1 MKIADL
7 YIRVSTDEQAD
18 RGYSQRDQD
27 ERLRKYCDINSIQ
40 VRKVIYED
48 HSAKTFNRPAWA
60 KLLADLRK
68 HKGHSD
74 LILFTKWDRFS
85 RNAGDAYQ
93 MISTLRRLGIEP
105 QAVEQP
111 LDLSIPENKM
121 MLAFYLAAP
130 EVENDRRAL
139 NTFHGMRRAKK
150 EGRWMGTAPIGYIN
164 RITESGKKYI
174 DPKDIQGDIM
184 RWAFNE
190 LANGKFNTEQIWK
203 MAQEKGLK
211 CSKNNFWVAIR
222 NPVYCGII
230 CIPKY
235 KDEESSM
242 VQGQHEPI
250 ISEALFYAVQDVL
263 DGRKKVMRP
272 KMAVDDNLP
281 LRGFLLCPKCGRMLT
296 GSASKG
302 RTQYYHYYHCSSDCG
317 IRYKAPEINAKMV
330 EEIRKYVQP
339 LPRLQ
344 LFKEVI
350 VSVYKAKTHAQHN
363 EVQQLKMQLEESN
376 KRLSKARELLLC
388 GDIEAADYRTI
399 KAESEE
405 RINRLEAKLT
415 ASVTD
420 VTNIEPLWDKA
431 ISSISQLDVLYEK
444 GTVTQK
450 RKIIGSMFPE
460 KLTFDGFQH
469 RTTRINEALNL
480 MLLINSKIQSKK
492 NGTNPSFLDL
502 SHQVIPTGLEPIS
515 KEPESFILSI
525 ELGDRQFLASTKITK
540 LAFYKLLSIKNMVHL
555 YFFYQHSAKPI
566 QSANFLKIH
575 C

>member
-27 ERLRKYCDINSIQ
+27 ERLRKYCEINSIQ
-40 VRKVIYED
+40 VRKVVYED
-48 HSAKTFNRPAWA
+48 HSAKTFNRPAWT
-60 KLLADLRK
+60 KLLTDLRK
-68 HKGHSD
+68 HRGHSD
-74 LILFTKWDRFS
+74 FILFTKWDRFS

-93 MISTLRRLGIEP
+93 MISTLRRLGVEP

-174 DPKDIQGDIM
+174 APKDIQGDIM

-190 LANGKFNTEQIWK
+190 LANGKFNTEQVWK
-203 MAQEKGLK
+203 MAKEKGLI

-222 NPVYCGII
+222 NPVYCGRIF
-230 CIPKY
+230 IPKY
-235 KDEESSM
+235 KDEESFM
-242 VQGQHEPI
+242 VQGQHEPL
-250 ISEALFYAVQDVL
+250 ISEAMFYWVQDVL
-263 DGRKKVMRP
+263 DGRKRVKRT
-272 KMAVDDNLP
+272 KILVDDNFP
-281 LRGFLLCPKCGRMLT
+281 LRGFLICPNCGRMLT

-317 IRYKAPEINAKMV
+317 IRYKAQETNDKMID
-330 EEIRKYVQP
+330 EIRKYVQP

-350 VSVYKAKTHAQHN
+350 VSVYKAKTHNQRN
-363 EVQQLKMQLEESN
+363 EVQQLKIQLEEAN

-388 GDIEAADYRTI
+388 GDIDANDYRTI
-399 KAESEE
+399 KAESED
-405 RINRLEAKLT
+405 RINRLEAKLS

-420 VTNIEPLWDKA
+420 TTNIEPLWDKA
-431 ISSISQLDVLYEK
+431 ISSISQLDVLYEN

-460 KLTFDGFQH
+460 KLTFDGFQY

-480 MLLINSKIQSKK
+480 MLLIYSKIQSAK

-502 SHQVIPTGLEPIS
+502 SHQVTQLEF
-515 KEPESFILSI
+515 EPCLTLS
-525 ELGDRQFLASTKITK
+525 
-540 LAFYKLLSIKNMVHL
+540 
-555 YFFYQHSAKPI
+555 
-566 QSANFLKIH
+566 
-575 C
+575 

>member
-1 MKIADL
+1 MNMKIADL

-27 ERLRKYCDINSIQ
+27 ERLRKYCKINSIQ

-48 HSAKTFNRPAWA
+48 HSAKTFNRPAWT
-60 KLLADLRK
+60 KLLTDLRK

-93 MISTLRRLGIEP
+93 MISTLRRLGVEP

-150 EGRWMGTAPIGYIN
+150 EGRWMGVAPIGYVN

-174 DPKDIQGDIM
+174 ALKEKQGDIM

-190 LANGKFNTEQIWK
+190 LASGKFNTEQIWK

-230 CIPKY
+230 CVPKY

-281 LRGFLLCPKCGRMLT
+281 LRGFLICPNCGRMLT

-302 RTQYYHYYHCSSDCG
+302 RTQHYHYYHCSSDCG
-317 IRYKAPEINAKMV
+317 IRYKAPEVNAKMV
-330 EEIRKYVQP
+330 DEIRKYVQP

-350 VSVYKAKTHAQHN
+350 VSIYKAKTYARHN
-363 EVQQLKMQLEESN
+363 EVQQLKTQLEESN
-376 KRLSKARELLLC
+376 NRLSKARELLLC
-388 GDIEAADYRTI
+388 GDIEADDYRTI

-415 ASVTD
+415 ASVADTN
-420 VTNIEPLWDKA
+420 NIEPLWDMA
-431 ISSISQLDVLYEK
+431 ISNISQLDVLYEN
-444 GTVTQK
+444 GTVIQK

-480 MLLINSKIQSKK
+480 MLLINSKIKDKK
-492 NGTNPSFLDL
+492 NGTNPIISDL
-502 SHQVIPTGLEPIS
+502 SHQVTQLGFEPRTPS
-515 KEPESFILSI
+515 LK
-525 ELGDRQFLASTKITK
+525 GMCST
-540 LAFYKLLSIKNMVHL
+540 N
-555 YFFYQHSAKPI
+555 
-566 QSANFLKIH
+566 
-575 C
+575 

>member
-48 HSAKTFNRPAWA
+48 HSAKTFNRPAWT

-93 MISTLRRLGIEP
+93 MISTLRRLGVEP

-121 MLAFYLAAP
+121 MLAFYLTAP

-150 EGRWMGTAPIGYIN
+150 EGRWMGVAPIGYIN
-164 RITESGKKYI
+164 RTTESGKKYI
-174 DPKDIQGDIM
+174 DPKDILGDIM

-250 ISEALFYAVQDVL
+250 ISEAVFYAAQDVL

-281 LRGFLLCPKCGRMLT
+281 LRGFLICPNCGRMLT

-302 RTQYYHYYHCSSDCG
+302 RTQHYHYYHCSSDCG
-317 IRYKAPEINAKMV
+317 VRYKAQEANAKMV

-363 EVQQLKMQLEESN
+363 EVQQLKIQLEESN

-388 GDIEAADYRTI
+388 GDIEADDYRTI
-399 KAESEE
+399 KSESEE

-420 VTNIEPLWDKA
+420 ITNIEPLWDKA
-431 ISSISQLDVLYEK
+431 ISSISQLDVLYEN
-444 GTVTQK
+444 GTVIQK

-460 KLTFDGFQH
+460 KLTFDGFQY

-480 MLLINSKIQSKK
+480 ILLINSKIQIKK
-492 NGTNPSFLDL
+492 NGTNPLFLDL
-502 SHQVIPTGLEPIS
+502 SHEVTQLGFEPRTPS
-515 KEPESFILSI
+515 LK
-525 ELGDRQFLASTKITK
+525 GMCST
-540 LAFYKLLSIKNMVHL
+540 S
-555 YFFYQHSAKPI
+555 
-566 QSANFLKIH
+566 
-575 C
+575 

>member
-27 ERLRKYCDINSIQ
+27 ERLRKYCVINSIQ
-40 VRKVIYED
+40 VRKIVYED
-48 HSAKTFNRPAWA
+48 HSAKTFNRPAWT
-60 KLLADLRK
+60 KLLSDLRK

-93 MISTLRRLGIEP
+93 MISTLRRLGVEP

-111 LDLSIPENKM
+111 LDLSVPENKM

-150 EGRWMGTAPIGYIN
+150 EGRWMAIAPIGYIN

-174 DPKDIQGDIM
+174 APKDIQGDIM
-184 RWAFNE
+184 RLAFNE

-203 MAQEKGLK
+203 MAKEKGLR

-222 NPVYCGII
+222 NPVYCGRIF
-230 CIPKY
+230 IPKY
-235 KDEESSM
+235 KDEESFM
-242 VQGQHEPI
+242 VQGQHEPL

-263 DGRKKVMRP
+263 DGRKRVKRT
-272 KMAVDDNLP
+272 KIIADDNIP
-281 LRGFLLCPKCGRMLT
+281 LRGFLICPNCGRMLT
-296 GSASKG
+296 ASASKG
-302 RTQYYHYYHCSSDCG
+302 RNQYYHYYHCSSECG
-317 IRYKAPEINAKMV
+317 IRYKAPEVNAKMV
-330 EEIRKYVQP
+330 DEIRKYVQP
-339 LPRLQ
+339 MPRLQ

-350 VSVYKAKTHAQHN
+350 VSVFNAKTLGHHN
-363 EVQQLKMQLEESN
+363 AVKQLKIQLEEAN

-388 GDIEAADYRTI
+388 GDIEADDYRTI

-405 RINRLEAKLT
+405 RISRLEAKLT
-415 ASVTD
+415 TSVTD
-420 VTNIEPLWDKA
+420 TTNIEPLWDKA
-431 ISSISQLDVLYEK
+431 ISTISQLDVLYEN

-460 KLTFDGFQH
+460 KLTFDGSQY
-469 RTTRINEALNL
+469 RTTRVNEALTL
-480 MLLINSKIQSKK
+480 ILLIGSKIQSKK
-492 NGTNPSFLDL
+492 NGTNPLNLDL
-502 SHQVIPTGLEPIS
+502 SHMVTQ
-515 KEPESFILSI
+515 
-525 ELGDRQFLASTKITK
+525 LGI
-540 LAFYKLLSIKNMVHL
+540 
-555 YFFYQHSAKPI
+555 
-566 QSANFLKIH
+566 
-575 C
+575 

>member
-27 ERLRKYCDINSIQ
+27 ERLHKYCEINSIQ

-48 HSAKTFNRPAWA
+48 HSAKTFNRPAWT
-60 KLLADLRK
+60 KLLVDLRK
-68 HKGHSD
+68 HRGHSD

-93 MISTLRRLGIEP
+93 MISTLRRLGVEP

-150 EGRWMGTAPIGYIN
+150 EGRWMGIAPIGYIN

-174 DPKDIQGDIM
+174 APKDIQGDIM
-184 RWAFNE
+184 RWVFNE

-203 MAQEKGLK
+203 MAKERGLI

-230 CIPKY
+230 CIPKF
-235 KDEESSM
+235 KDEEKFM
-242 VQGQHEPI
+242 VQGQHEPL

-263 DGRKKVMRP
+263 DGRKRVKRT
-272 KMAVDDNLP
+272 KIIADDNIP
-281 LRGFLLCPKCGRMLT
+281 LRGFLVCPNCGRMLT
-296 GSASKG
+296 ASASKG
-302 RTQYYHYYHCSSDCG
+302 RNQYYHYYHCSSDCG
-317 IRYKAPEINAKMV
+317 IRYKAPEANAKMV
-330 EEIRKYVQP
+330 DEIRKYVQP

-350 VSVYKAKTHAQHN
+350 VSVFKAKTHVQRN
-363 EVQQLKMQLEESN
+363 EVQQLKMQLEEAN
-376 KRLSKARELLLC
+376 KILSKARELLLI
-388 GDIEAADYRTI
+388 GDIEADDYRTI
-399 KAESEE
+399 KSESEE
-405 RINRLEAKLT
+405 KINRLEAKLT
-415 ASVTD
+415 ASATD
-420 VTNIEPLWDKA
+420 TTNIEPLWDKA
-431 ISSISQLDVLYEK
+431 ISSISQLDVLYEN

-460 KLTFDGFQH
+460 KLTFDGFQY

-492 NGTNPSFLDL
+492 NGTNLLNSDL
-502 SHQVIPTGLEPIS
+502 SHQVTQLGFEPRTPS
-515 KEPESFILSI
+515 LK
-525 ELGDRQFLASTKITK
+525 GMCST
-540 LAFYKLLSIKNMVHL
+540 
-555 YFFYQHSAKPI
+555 
-566 QSANFLKIH
+566 